1 MNLHLLKGYWLEG
14 HTKSLVV
21 WYVKIPLQEL
31 IPRSTTVVP
40 IRILVRILQLVL
52 LRQGLQK
59 SKVAIDRK

>member
-40 IRILVRILQLVL
+40 IRIRIQLVL